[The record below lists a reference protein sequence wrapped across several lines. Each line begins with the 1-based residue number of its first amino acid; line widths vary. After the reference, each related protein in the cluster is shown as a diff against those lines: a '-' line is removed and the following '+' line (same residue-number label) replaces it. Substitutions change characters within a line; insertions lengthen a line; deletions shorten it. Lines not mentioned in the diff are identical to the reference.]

1 MLGEDGAD
9 DCVFWLSGAV
19 GLFDAAET
27 SWLRLLVVLG
37 VVVPVTGTFELEM
50 LLIEFSLALL
60 GKAALF
66 SSFCL
71 RLGSVLLN
79 APSSNSDAKASPITP
94 TIIPITHQ
102 FLAHQEPSL
111 LDNYSC

>member
-1 MLGEDGAD
+1 MVAGWVVDVWLLVLVLGEDGAD

-50 LLIEFSLALL
+50 LLIEF
-60 GKAALF
+60 
-66 SSFCL
+66 
-71 RLGSVLLN
+71 VLLF
-79 APSSNSDAKASPITP
+79 I
-94 TIIPITHQ
+94 Q
-102 FLAHQEPSL
+102 CLATAQTE
-111 LDNYSC
+111 N